1 MYIGVA
7 SAEFEKLIKDS
18 RASVFQRHDFKQD
31 KNCIESKCI

>member
-18 RASVFQRHDFKQD
+18 RAVFQRHDFKQD
-31 KNCIESKCI
+31 KNCIENKCI